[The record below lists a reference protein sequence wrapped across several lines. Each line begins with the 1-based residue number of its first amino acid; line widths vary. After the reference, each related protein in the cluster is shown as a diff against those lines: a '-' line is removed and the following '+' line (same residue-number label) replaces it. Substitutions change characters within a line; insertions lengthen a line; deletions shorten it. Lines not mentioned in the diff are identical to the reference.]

1 MLDELGAGRLH
12 GSDGSAG
19 GRSGFSGCGGSDML
33 CTMGSDISPLDIS
46 SGGILPCYDKLR
58 EECGVAGIYSSDPA
72 KDVARSVYYCLY
84 ALQHRGQESAGIAT
98 TDGLQTHFHKE
109 MGLVP
114 EVFDEDILKQLKG
127 YIGVGH
133 VRYSTTGDSKV
144 ANAQPLVVRYRG
156 GSITLAH
163 NGNLVNAAELRH
175 RLEEDGV
182 VFQTTIDSEVIVN
195 LIARFSSEGIVGA
208 MERAMDLIRGAYT
221 LIVMTEDCLIGVR
234 DPFGLR
240 PLCIGRTEDGYVL
253 ASESC
258 ALDIIGARFIRDA
271 EPGEIIVID
280 KAGLRAKQARV
291 KHAQA
296 GNRRASCIFEY
307 IYFARPDSI
316 IDGTS
321 VYEARKN
328 AGRILAEEHPV
339 DADLVI
345 AVPDTSIPAA
355 VGYAEASGIPFG
367 EGLIKNRYV
376 GRTFIQPEQEL
387 RETAVRLKLNPL
399 KHNISGKRIVMIDD
413 SIVRG
418 TTSRQIVNS
427 LKMAG
432 AKEVHLRISSP
443 PVTHSCYFGID
454 TPDREQLIGARKTPE
469 QIAEAIGADSLGYL
483 SVDCLVRSVGKPA
496 EQLCLACFT
505 GDYPM
510 DVPQAGNKKVFEGR

>member
-1 MLDELGAGRLH
+1 MLDELSAERLH
-12 GSDGSAG
+12 GNDVLQGDGS
-19 GRSGFSGCGGSDML
+19 GFPGCVGSNIL
-33 CTMGSDISPLDIS
+33 SVVSSYILKCDIS
-46 SGGILPCYDKLR
+46 SGDILPCNDKLR
-58 EECGVAGIYSSDPA
+58 EECGVAGIYSGDPT
-72 KDVARSVYYCLY
+72 KDVAKSVYYCLY

-98 TDGLQTHFHKE
+98 TDGIQTYFHKE
-109 MGLVP
+109 MGLVH
-114 EVFDEDILKQLKG
+114 EVFNEGILNRLKG
-127 YIGVGH
+127 NMGVGH

-156 GSITLAH
+156 GCITLAH

-175 RLEEDGV
+175 SLEEDGV

-208 MERAMDLIRGAYT
+208 MERAMDMIRGAYT

-234 DPFGLR
+234 DPLGLR

-258 ALDIIGARFIRDA
+258 ALDIIGASFVRDA

-280 KAGLRAKQARV
+280 KAGLRSKQARV

-296 GNRRASCIFEY
+296 GIRRASCIFEY

-321 VYEARKN
+321 VYEARKI

-399 KHNISGKRIVMIDD
+399 KYNITGRRIVMIDD

-427 LKMAG
+427 LRNAG
-432 AKEVHLRISSP
+432 AREVHLRISSP

-483 SVDCLVRSVGKPA
+483 SAEGLVRSVGKPA

-505 GDYPM
+505 GNYPM
-510 DVPQAGNKKVFEGR
+510 EVTKAGNKKVFEKR

>member
-1 MLDELGAGRLH
+1 MPYELRTGKPLRGDGPLTGNRAAG
-12 GSDGSAG
+12 
-19 GRSGFSGCGGSDML
+19 M
-33 CTMGSDISPLDIS
+33 
-46 SGGILPCYDKLR
+46 DKLG
-58 EECGVAGIYSSDPA
+58 EECGIVGIFNFDTSR
-72 KDVARSVYYCLY
+72 DVAKSLYYCLY

-98 TDGLQTHFHKE
+98 TDGHRTHFHKE
-109 MGLVP
+109 MGLVH
-114 EVFDEDILKQLKG
+114 EAFNEEKLKG
-127 YIGVGH
+127 LKGNIGIGH

-144 ANAQPLVVRYRG
+144 TNAQPLAVRYRG

-163 NGNLVNAAELRH
+163 NGNLVNAAELRDC
-175 RLEEDGV
+175 LEENGV

-195 LIARFSSEGIVGA
+195 LIARFSSEGIVNA
-208 MERAMDLIRGAYT
+208 IEQTMEMVRGAYT
-221 LIVMTEDCLIGVR
+221 LVVMTEDSLIGIR
-234 DPFGLR
+234 DPYGLR
-240 PLCIGRTEDGYVL
+240 PLCLGKTEDGCVL

-258 ALDIIGARFIRDA
+258 ALDIIGAEFVRDV

-280 KAGLRAKQARV
+280 KDGLRSKRV
-291 KHAQA
+291 QSKC
-296 GNRRASCIFEY
+296 RRASCIFEY
-307 IYFARPDSI
+307 IYFARPDSVM
-316 IDGTS
+316 DGTS

-339 DADLVI
+339 EADLVI

-399 KHNISGKRIVMIDD
+399 RYNVSGKRIVMIDD

-432 AKEVHLRISSP
+432 AREVHLRISSP

-469 QIAEAIGADSLGYL
+469 QIAEEIGADSLGYL
-483 SVDCLVRSVGKPA
+483 SVDGLVRSVGKPA

-510 DVPQAGNKKVFEGR
+510 EVPKTGNKKVFEYRQ